1 MCDFYRLLHA
11 VGGYD
16 HVSTKSQSSPATSP
30 HRAHQRQPPTP
41 RGASVGGIHTPSPA
55 PALFCSSGM
64 RTHDGVDGRPL
75 TEANIIAFGVK
86 QLYRKQG
93 IGTALQEH
101 TLRRRQGAGLLPGA
115 VDQRRRP
122 SREPP
127 AQAGHGVRRGAAPE
141 QARDSQV
148 DAAAPPVDGAPVSGA
163 VALPVRLPASARCA
177 RGAPARCRHAC
188 KSELLPIGWGNSLVA
203 AALALAARAATAQ
216 PARRRTRPNSLLEF
230 GGRSAWQATSFDVW
244 CT

>member
-1 MCDFYRLLHA
+1 MRHHPRLPCSA
-11 VGGYD
+11 RQACGR
-16 HVSTKSQSSPATSP
+16 TS
-30 HRAHQRQPPTP
+30 
-41 RGASVGGIHTPSPA
+41 V
-55 PALFCSSGM
+55 
-64 RTHDGVDGRPL
+64 VDGRPL

-101 TLRRRQGAGLLPGA
+101 TLRRAKAPGCYQVRSTSDGDHPENHRLKLAMGFA
-115 VDQRRRP
+115 V
-122 SREPP
+122 E
-127 AQAGHGVRRGAAPE
+127 AME

-148 DAAAPPVDGAPVSGA
+148 DAAAPPVDGVSGA

-177 RGAPARCRHAC
+177 RGALARWRRAC

-216 PARRRTRPNSLLEF
+216 PARRRTRPNPLLEF